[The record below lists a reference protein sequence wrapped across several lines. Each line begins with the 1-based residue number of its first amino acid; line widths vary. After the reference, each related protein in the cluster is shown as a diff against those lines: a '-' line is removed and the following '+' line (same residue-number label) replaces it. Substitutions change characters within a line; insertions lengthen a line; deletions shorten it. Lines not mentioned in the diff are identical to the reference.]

1 VYTLDTNAIIYYI
14 KGEEHTVGT
23 LNRLFSQPQP
33 IYVSAIT
40 ELELFSFNKMSS
52 QEVERIEEILK
63 TIAVIPVDSRIARI
77 AGSLRQKY
85 HLKVPDSAIAAT
97 ALFTGTTLV
106 TRNIKDFKKI
116 PNLKLLKI

>member
-1 VYTLDTNAIIYYI
+1 VYTLDTNTIIYYI
-14 KGEEHTVGT
+14 KGEERVVEI
-23 LNRLFSQPQP
+23 LDRLFSQPQP

-40 ELELFSFNKMSS
+40 ELELFSFSKMSS

-63 TIAVIPVDSRIARI
+63 TLAVIPVDSRIARI

-116 PNLKLLKI
+116 PNLKILKI